1 MCCVSAG
8 LKSLKVAGMETFDYA
23 AIDEAGKRLTGSV
36 SAVNARE
43 ARDILRA
50 QTLTPIDLRAAKN
63 KTASRLSFERKVRH
77 KDVTQATR
85 QLAIL
90 IDAATPVEEALKVTA
105 LQFERSPMRQVLLS
119 VRAKV
124 LEGEKLSTAMTFHPK
139 TFSAL
144 YTGMVA
150 SGETSG
156 RLADVLER
164 LAADLEAAQ
173 KMRGKILGATVYPIV
188 LTIVALSVVTILM
201 VFVVPKVIAQFD
213 SFGQDL
219 PALTKAVIAIS
230 AWLKAYGLLL
240 LAALLV
246 AGFTGFQAVKR
257 PDIKRRWHRFIL
269 GLPLIGRLSRDLN
282 AARFARTI
290 AGLIQSGTPALTAME
305 TARHTLRNSI
315 MRDAVEAAALRV
327 REGASMSAALRTTAV
342 FPPLVVQM
350 VAGGETGGDVGKMFA
365 KSADYLEGE
374 FENTTNIFLN
384 LLEPLIIIVLGII
397 VLLIIG
403 AIFLPILRLNTLAF

>member
-1 MCCVSAG
+1 
-8 LKSLKVAGMETFDYA
+8 METFDYA
-23 AIDEAGKRLTGSV
+23 AIDAAGKRLTGSV
-36 SAVNARE
+36 SASTARE

-50 QTLTPIDLRAAKN
+50 QTLTPIDLKAAKI
-63 KTASRLSFERKVRH
+63 KTVSGLSFDRKVSH

-85 QLAIL
+85 QIAIL

-105 LQFERSPMRQVLLS
+105 LQFERSPMRQVLLD

-124 LEGEKLSTAMTFHPK
+124 LEGERLSGAMRFYPK
-139 TFSAL
+139 TFSSL

-156 RLADVLER
+156 RLADVMDR
-164 LAADLEAAQ
+164 LASDMEAAQ
-173 KMRGKILGATVYPIV
+173 KLRGKILAATVYPIV

-201 VFVVPKVIAQFD
+201 VFVVPKVVAQFD

-230 AWLKAYGLLL
+230 AWMKAYGVFVLILLF
-240 LAALLV
+240 V
-246 AGFTGFQAVKR
+246 VGFAGFQALKR
-257 PDIKRRWHRFIL
+257 PHVQRRWHRFIL
-269 GLPLIGRLSRDLN
+269 QLPLIGRLSRNLN

-305 TARHTLRNSI
+305 TARHTLRNSL
-315 MRDAVEAAALRV
+315 MRDAVESASLKI
-327 REGASMSAALRTTAV
+327 REGTSMSAALRATKV

-350 VAGGETGGDVGKMFA
+350 VAGGEAGGDVGKMFA

-384 LLEPLIIIVLGII
+384 LLEPLIIIVLGVI

-403 AIFLPILRLNTLAF
+403 AIILPILRLNTLAF